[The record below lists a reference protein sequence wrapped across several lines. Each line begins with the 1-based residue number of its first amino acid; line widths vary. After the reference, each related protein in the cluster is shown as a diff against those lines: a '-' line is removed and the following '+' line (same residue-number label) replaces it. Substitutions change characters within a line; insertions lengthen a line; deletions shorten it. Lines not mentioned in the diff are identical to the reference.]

1 MDFQLKDKYAQED
14 LLKIMEILCDKD
26 IGCEWDRV
34 QNHRS
39 IRQNFIEETYE
50 AVDAIDIDD

>member
-1 MDFQLKDKYAQED
+1 MDFQFKDKYAPED

-34 QNHRS
+34 QNHKS
-39 IRQNFIEETYE
+39 IRQNFIEETY
-50 AVDAIDIDD
+50 